1 MLNARELVGA
11 LHAAQVDYI
20 VIGGFAVAAHGF
32 VRATKDLNIV
42 PSGDAA
48 NLERLA
54 AVLRELG
61 AELFGTDDFDPK
73 EFPFD
78 PLDPSQLAEGGNFLL
93 LTRFGRLDMM
103 QWVPGIEAD
112 QAYERLRRAAVP
124 TELDGRPV
132 LVCSREDLITMKRTA
147 GRPQDLV
154 DLRELGEDIS
164 ATRSRDCHQR
174 GTSQTADR
182 SPSLARPPVRKAVCF
197 YSNQTQRSR

>member
-11 LHAAQVDYI
+11 LHAARVDYV

-32 VRATKDLNIV
+32 VRATKDLDIV
-42 PSGDAA
+42 PSGDVG

-54 AVLRELG
+54 AVLRDLG
-61 AELFGTDDFDPK
+61 AELFGIDEFDPT

-103 QWVPGIEAD
+103 QWVPGVDAD
-112 QAYERLRRAAVP
+112 QAYEHLRRTAVA
-124 TELDGRPV
+124 TELAGHRV
-132 LVCSREDLITMKRTA
+132 FVCSREDLIAMKRTA

-154 DLRELGEDIS
+154 DLRELGDDVHPS
-164 ATRSRDCHQR
+164 A
-174 GTSQTADR
+174 
-182 SPSLARPPVRKAVCF
+182 
-197 YSNQTQRSR
+197 